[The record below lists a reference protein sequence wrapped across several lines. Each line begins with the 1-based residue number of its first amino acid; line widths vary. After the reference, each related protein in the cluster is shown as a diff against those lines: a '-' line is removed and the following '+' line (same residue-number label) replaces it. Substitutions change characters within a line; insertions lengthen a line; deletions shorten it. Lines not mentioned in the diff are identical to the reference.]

1 MSVKVTFI
9 ASLFTLACASTAMA
23 EMSVKLGGGWD
34 GKKVPAGQHCGLH
47 GGNGSTPPMKV
58 TNLPKGTAW
67 VYVEYNDR
75 DYQPLSY
82 KGGHGVVGYPVTGSS
97 ANLYSVQ
104 GMKPKLKGKA
114 KVISKARSTGQYA
127 SQGYLPQCSG
137 GRNNRYF
144 AVVKALDFGGKVLE
158 KTNVEIGRY

>member
-1 MSVKVTFI
+1 MRIKAAFI
-9 ASLFTLACASTAMA
+9 AGLVTLACASIAMA

-34 GKKVPAGQHCGLH
+34 GKKVPAGQQCSLH
-47 GGNGSTPPMKV
+47 GGKGSTPPMKV
-58 TNLPKGTAW
+58 TNLPKATAW

-82 KGGHGVVGYPVTGSS
+82 KGGHGVIGYPVKAGS
-97 ANLYSVQ
+97 ADLYAVA
-104 GMKPKLKGKA
+104 GMTAKLKGNA
-114 KVISKARSTGQYA
+114 KVISKARATGQYV
-127 SQGYLPQCSG
+127 SQGYLPPCSG

-144 AVVKALDFGGKVLE
+144 AVVKAVDASGKVLE